1 MAYSDNPVVM
11 PSLAR
16 FYAGLSQ
23 RRVGFNPKSLDVGF
37 VLNKV
42 AKRYV
47 LNDFRT
53 FPVLKVLYNIFQL

>member
-1 MAYSDNPVVM
+1 MANSHNPGVM

-23 RRVGFNPKSLDVGF
+23 RRAGFNSKSLDMGF
-37 VLNKV
+37 VLNKE

-53 FPVLKVLYNIFQL
+53 VPVRKVL